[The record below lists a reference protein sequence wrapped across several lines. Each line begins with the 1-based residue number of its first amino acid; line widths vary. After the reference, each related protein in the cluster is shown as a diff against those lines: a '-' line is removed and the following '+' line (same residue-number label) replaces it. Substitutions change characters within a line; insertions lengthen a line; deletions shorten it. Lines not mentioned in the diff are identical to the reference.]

1 MSIKVLEVN
10 NLKRSYSPLIYR
22 MAKGLKITAIMNL
35 LKSKVRIAVD
45 DITFSVDGGEI
56 CGFLGPNGAG
66 KTTTI
71 KVIAGLIH
79 SDKGQVKICG
89 NLNNHKRTDTLN
101 LLGGVIETPEMYKNL
116 SGRDNLNYYATLRGG
131 ISKERID
138 EVLKIVGIFDRAND
152 KFSAYSMGMKQRLG
166 IAQAIMHKPKLL
178 LLDEPANGL
187 DPQGIIDLRKLLK
200 KLSHEDGMAILV
212 SSHQLSEMQMI
223 CDRVIIM
230 NKGKIVVEKKVEELL
245 VTSDGKVK
253 VTFTADKADEAIQL
267 LKKVYDVIAEKEND
281 KIIVE
286 LPKEKVP
293 EATKELLL
301 NGIMISG
308 VLIHENTLE
317 DLFGELTGGGKK

>member
-1 MSIKVLEVN
+1 
-10 NLKRSYSPLIYR
+10 
-22 MAKGLKITAIMNL
+22 
-35 LKSKVRIAVD
+35 
-45 DITFSVDGGEI
+45 
-56 CGFLGPNGAG
+56 
-66 KTTTI
+66 
-71 KVIAGLIH
+71 
-79 SDKGQVKICG
+79 
-89 NLNNHKRTDTLN
+89 
-101 LLGGVIETPEMYKNL
+101 MYKNL